1 MEDSSRPAEKSYLRA
16 RRRSGVA
23 LSLHATQLPSPHLPP
38 KLEIP
43 QDREPGQVG
52 AGGSLTRACYCVV
65 RGANTKKEGVR
76 VKG

>member
-1 MEDSSRPAEKSYLRA
+1 MEDSSRPAEKNYLRA

-38 KLEIP
+38 KLETP

-52 AGGSLTRACYCVV
+52 AGGSLTRGLFLCCT
-65 RGANTKKEGVR
+65 RC
-76 VKG
+76 